1 MDIKKRLI
9 ILNFLEYF
17 SFGTWLLSAGAYM
30 IVTLK
35 FTGLQVGAVY
45 ATLGIASMFMPPLL
59 GIIADKWLN
68 TEKLFGVCH
77 LILAV
82 LFMLLSQASSFEAF
96 YMFMLLISM
105 FYMPSLALNK
115 SIAYHFL
122 EKGGH
127 NPAKIF
133 PSIRVWGTVGFILAA
148 WAIDLMELK
157 FVKEQF
163 YMGASI
169 SLILG
174 VYAFL
179 LPTIPIDKSKGKS
192 LLQRFGLDAFEL
204 FKDRNTAIF
213 LFFSFLLGTVLQI
226 TNIWGVPF
234 LDDFKINYA
243 DSFAV
248 KHSVVLMSLS
258 QMSEVVFILAIPYFL
273 RKFGIKKIVI
283 ISILAWVFR
292 FGFFAIGTPEGIGLI
307 FLVLSMIVY
316 GMAFDFY
323 FVSGSLYINHIADT
337 KIRSG
342 AQGVFLMMVNGFGA
356 AFGGYAS
363 GFIIDLYTTNGVK
376 DWPSI
381 WFAFTIYAL
390 IIGVAF
396 VILFKNNT
404 DSEKK
409 LI

>member
-1 MDIKKRLI
+1 MNIKTRLT
-9 ILNFLEYF
+9 ILNFLEYC
-17 SFGTWLLSAGAYM
+17 SFGSWLLSAGAYM

-35 FTGLQVGAVY
+35 FSGTQVGAVFS
-45 ATLGIASMFMPPLL
+45 TLGIASMFMPPLL
-59 GIIADKWLN
+59 GVIADKWLN

-82 LFMLLSQASSFEAF
+82 LFMFLSRASSFNNF
-96 YMFMLLISM
+96 YLIMLLISM
-105 FYMPSLALNK
+105 VYMPSLALNK

-127 NPAKIF
+127 NPAKTF
-133 PSIRVWGTVGFILAA
+133 PSIRVWGTVGFILVA
-148 WAIDLMELK
+148 WTIDLMELK
-157 FVKEQF
+157 FAKEQF
-163 YMGASI
+163 YLGALI
-169 SLILG
+169 STVLG
-174 VYAFL
+174 FYAFL
-179 LPTIPIDKSKGKS
+179 LPTIPIDNSKGKS
-192 LLQRFGLDAFEL
+192 LFQRFGLDAFEL
-204 FKDRNTAIF
+204 LKDKNTAIF

-248 KHSVVLMSLS
+248 KHSVALMTLS

-273 RKFGIKKIVI
+273 KKFGIKKVVL

-316 GMAFDFY
+316 GVAFDFY

-356 AFGGYAS
+356 AFGGYVS
-363 GFIIDLYTTNGVK
+363 GFIVDLYTINGIK
-376 DWPSI
+376 DWTSI
-381 WFAFTIYAL
+381 WVAFTIYAL
-390 IIGVAF
+390 IIGIAF
-396 VILFKNNT
+396 AILFKHNA